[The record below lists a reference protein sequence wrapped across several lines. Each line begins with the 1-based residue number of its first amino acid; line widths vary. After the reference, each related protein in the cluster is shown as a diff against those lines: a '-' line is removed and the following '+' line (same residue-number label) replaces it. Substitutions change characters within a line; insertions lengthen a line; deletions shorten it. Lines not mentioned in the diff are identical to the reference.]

1 MRLLVAGIGNIF
13 LSDDGFG
20 PEVLARL
27 RGHPVPADVE
37 VTDYGIRG
45 VHLAYRLLDGV
56 GTLVL
61 VDAAP
66 HGKAPGT
73 VSLLEVDP
81 AEIANIGVA
90 AAEGASPPVDA
101 HGMEPVAVL
110 RMLSSLGGTVDRVLV
125 VACEPR
131 VVEEGLGLSPEVE
144 AAVPAAVAL
153 IQELLANELTE
164 VPT

>member
-20 PEVLARL
+20 PEVLSRL
-27 RGHPVPADVE
+27 RGYPVPDGVE

-81 AEIANIGVA
+81 AEIRPAPGS
-90 AAEGASPPVDA
+90 SPPVDA
-101 HGMEPVAVL
+101 HAMEPVSVL
-110 RMLSSLGGTVDRVLV
+110 RMLSSLGGSVDRVLV
-125 VACEPR
+125 VACEPK
-131 VVEEGLGLSPEVE
+131 VVDEGLGLSPEVE

-153 IQELLANELTE
+153 IEELLAKELTE
-164 VPT
+164 VST

>member
-20 PEVLARL
+20 PEVLSRL
-27 RGHPVPADVE
+27 RGYPVPDDVE
-37 VTDYGIRG
+37 VCDYGVRG
-45 VHLAYRLLDGV
+45 VHLAFRLLDGV
-56 GTLVL
+56 GTVVF

-81 AEIANIGVA
+81 TEIRP
-90 AAEGASPPVDA
+90 AEGSSPAVDA
-101 HGMEPVAVL
+101 HSMEPVSVL
-110 RMLSSLGGTVDRVLV
+110 RMLSSLGGSVERVLV
-125 VACEPR
+125 IACEPK

-144 AAVPAAVAL
+144 AAVPAAVSL
-153 IQELLANELTE
+153 IEEMLAREMTE
-164 VPT
+164 VST

>member
-20 PEVLARL
+20 PEVLSRL
-27 RGHPVPADVE
+27 RGYPVPPGVE

-56 GTLVL
+56 ETLVF

-66 HGKAPGT
+66 HGAAPGT
-73 VSLLEVDP
+73 VSLLEVDV
-81 AEIANIGVA
+81 AEIP
-90 AAEGASPPVDA
+90 AAEGTSPPVDA
-101 HGMEPVAVL
+101 HGMEPVSVL
-110 RMLSSLGGTVDRVLV
+110 RMLASLGGSVERVLV
-125 VACEPR
+125 IACEPK

-153 IQELLANELTE
+153 IEELLAKQLTE
-164 VPT
+164 VST

>member
-1 MRLLVAGIGNIF
+1 MRMLVAGIGNIF

-27 RGHPVPADVE
+27 AAHPVPDGVE

-56 GTLVL
+56 DTLVL

-66 HGKAPGT
+66 HRAAPGT

-81 AEIANIGVA
+81 AEIPVA
-90 AAEGASPPVDA
+90 TGSSPPVDA
-101 HGMEPVAVL
+101 HGMEPVSVL
-110 RMLSSLGGTVDRVLV
+110 RMLASLGGSVARVLV
-125 VACEPR
+125 IACEPK
-131 VVEEGLGLSPEVE
+131 VVGEGLGLSPEVE

-153 IQELLANELTE
+153 VEELLAKELTE
-164 VPT
+164 VSS

>member
-56 GTLVL
+56 GTLVF

-73 VSLLEVDP
+73 VSLIEVDP
-81 AEIANIGVA
+81 AEIP
-90 AAEGASPPVDA
+90 AAEGSSPPVDA
-101 HGMEPVAVL
+101 HGMEPVSVL

-125 VACEPR
+125 VACEPK

-164 VPT
+164 VST